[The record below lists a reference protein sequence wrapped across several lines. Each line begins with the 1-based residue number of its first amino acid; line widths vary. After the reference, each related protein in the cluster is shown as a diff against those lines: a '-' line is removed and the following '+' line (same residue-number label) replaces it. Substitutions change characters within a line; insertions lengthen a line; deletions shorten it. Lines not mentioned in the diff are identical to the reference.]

1 VQLGVPLHQ
10 AGLRRSVN
18 LHTQRPYDP
27 AMAAP
32 LLVVSPHLDD
42 AVLSAGAT
50 IAAARAQVVVCTVFA
65 GLPEPPLSTPA
76 REFHAVC
83 GLGDD
88 AVAVRRAEDRAALA
102 LLGAEALHWDFLDGI
117 YRRRGA
123 GWLIERLG
131 SHLDVATDFEPELA
145 DAIASALREL
155 VRSLRPSAVWTCAAI
170 GDHVDHRV
178 VLAASRA
185 ACAAE
190 DVALCLWED
199 LPYAVGRPA
208 PSVGAPLAAEP
219 AGPAGLAAKLD
230 AIGCYGSQLGM
241 LFGDEDWRVTF
252 EEHARGR
259 RRSHGAP
266 ELIWAAAA
274 P

>member
-1 VQLGVPLHQ
+1 M
-10 AGLRRSVN
+10 AG
-18 LHTQRPYDP
+18 
-27 AMAAP
+27 P

-42 AVLSAGAT
+42 AVLSSGAT
-50 IAAARAQVVVCTVFA
+50 IAAARTEVVVCTVFA
-65 GLPEPPLSTPA
+65 GLPEPPLSAPA

-88 AVAVRRAEDRAALA
+88 AVAARRAEDRAALA
-102 LLGAEALHWDFLDGI
+102 LLGAQALHWDLLDGI

-123 GWLIERLG
+123 GWLIEQLG
-131 SHLDVATDFEPELA
+131 SHLDAATAFEPELA

-170 GDHVDHRV
+170 GDHVDHRA

-190 DVALCLWED
+190 GVALHLWED
-199 LPYAVGRPA
+199 LPYAIGRPA
-208 PSVGAPLAAEP
+208 PPIGEALVAEP
-219 AGPAGLAAKLD
+219 ADLAAKLD
-230 AIGCYGSQLGM
+230 AIGCYRSQLGM
-241 LFGDEDWRVTF
+241 LFGEADWRTAF
-252 EEHARGR
+252 QEHARMR
-259 RRSHGAP
+259 RQSHGAT
-266 ELIWAAAA
+266 ELIWAAPA